1 MKKAINIKM
10 NSKFV
15 LVSLIAV
22 LTAVMLGAFASAA
35 TNVVA
40 DSLGLT
46 NEYIEIDRTQDTGT
60 VAVVAGETLPLEFW
74 FTANENA
81 SDVFVSA
88 WIQGH
93 RSERTEIEFADLIAG
108 SDYKAK
114 LSFQI
119 PDDLDPEEN
128 LVLVTRVE
136 ADSGTWESESDL
148 KGQRVADN
156 LEILLVDM
164 DSTAKAGSTV
174 AVSVVVKNMGRHEA
188 EDTLVSVKIPE
199 LNILKT
205 AYFEDLSPEDECNDD
220 DDGECDEDDA
230 RERKLFLNIPSDA
243 KAGTYKVEITAF
255 NDDTE
260 SSVVKNLAVSA
271 TEVVGGSKALANP
284 SSKTFAVGEEA
295 VYELVLVNSGNK
307 IAVYNLAPEASD
319 DLTISLSDSVATVP
333 AGSSKAVKVYV
344 KAIKEGTFNFAV
356 VATSDDGFSG
366 KSDYTATVSGRASAV
381 SNNNI
386 VVLTI
391 VLAIVFVVLVIILI
405 VLLTRK
411 PQKSEEFGES
421 YY

>member
-1 MKKAINIKM
+1 M

-35 TNVVA
+35 TLNI
-40 DSLGLT
+40 SEPYL
-46 NEYIEIDRTQDTGT
+46 EIDRTPADGT
-60 VAVVAGETLPLEFW
+60 NAVIAGETLPLEFW
-74 FTANENA
+74 FVAGENA

-88 WIQGH
+88 WVQGH
-93 RSERTEIEFADLIAG
+93 RSDRTEIEFADLIAG
-108 SDYKAK
+108 SSYKAK
-114 LSFQI
+114 LSVQI
-119 PDDLDPEEN
+119 PDDLDPEEE
-128 LVLVTRVE
+128 LVLFVRIETD
-136 ADSGTWESESDL
+136 AGTFEREDNL
-148 KGQRVADN
+148 QGQRQADN
-156 LEILLVDM
+156 LDVLLVDM
-164 DSTAKAGSTV
+164 DSSAKAGSTV

-188 EDTLVSVKIPE
+188 EDTLVTVKIPE
-199 LNILKT
+199 LNIMRT
-205 AYFEDLSPEDECNDD
+205 AYFEDLFPEDECDD
-220 DDGECDEDDA
+220 DDGDCDESDA

-260 SSVVKNLAVSA
+260 TSVVKNLAVSA

-344 KAIKEGTFNFAV
+344 KALKEGTFNFAV

-366 KSDYTATVSGRASAV
+366 KSDYTATVSGKASAV

>member
-1 MKKAINIKM
+1 M

-35 TNVVA
+35 TTIVA

-46 NEYIEIDRTQDTGT
+46 NEYIEIDRSPDTGA

-114 LSFQI
+114 LSVQI
-119 PDDLDPEEN
+119 PDDLDPEED

-148 KGQRVADN
+148 KGQRQADN
-156 LEILLVDM
+156 LEVLLVDM

-188 EDTLVSVKIPE
+188 EDTLVSVSIPE

-205 AYFEDLSPEDECNDD
+205 AYYEDLSPVDECDSDNED
-220 DDGECDEDDA
+220 CDQADA
-230 RERKLFLNIPSDA
+230 RERKLFLTLPSDA
-243 KAGTYKVEITAF
+243 KAGTYKVEIKAY
-255 NDDTE
+255 DSDTE
-260 SSVVKNLAVSA
+260 SSVVKNLVISA

-295 VYELVLVNSGNK
+295 VYELVLVNTGNK
-307 IAVYNLAPEASD
+307 IAVYNLAPEASN

-344 KAIKEGTFNFAV
+344 KAVKEGTFNFAV

-366 KSDYTATVSGRASAV
+366 KSDYTATVSGKASAV

>member
-35 TNVVA
+35 TLNLSNQYFELDRVP
-40 DSLGLT
+40 LT
-46 NEYIEIDRTQDTGT
+46 GDN
-60 VAVVAGETLPLEFW
+60 AVVAGETLPLEFW
-74 FTANENA
+74 FTAGENA

-114 LSFQI
+114 LSIQI

-136 ADSGTWESESDL
+136 TDSGMWESESDL

-156 LEILLVDM
+156 LEVLLVDM
-164 DSTAKAGSTV
+164 DSTAKAGSTL

-188 EDTLVSVKIPE
+188 EDTLVTVKIPE
-199 LNILKT
+199 LNIMRT
-205 AYFEDLSPEDECNDD
+205 AYFEDLFPEDECDS
-220 DDGECDEDDA
+220 DDGDCDEADA

-284 SSKTFAVGEEA
+284 SSKTFAVGEEV
-295 VYELVLVNSGNK
+295 VYELVLVNTGNK

-344 KAIKEGTFNFAV
+344 KAMKEGTFNFAV
-356 VATSDDGFSG
+356 TATSDDATSM
-366 KSDYTATVSGRASAV
+366 KSDYTATVSGKASAV